1 MARTPEPFT
10 ATKRDASESPPG
22 QHDPKRS
29 RPTSDDSDQEME
41 QLMDNVELDEEDDY
55 YDEEETPAKKKKV
68 IVIYEDDEEEEDNEN
83 DLGGYQE
90 PSSQKIKP
98 KTAATSA
105 GLRSKV
111 SAKPVSK
118 APNPESYGQVL
129 KASRCTS
136 EDKNIE
142 VEAAEDPA
150 KLPLVEAILE
160 CSGASTAPSCHP
172 KPRMI
177 SHTNDDSSDS
187 GMDVDHQEGVQ
198 EKQKKKAKAPAKPVD
213 KGKGPAVPK
222 SKSKSKSKPRPEP
235 IISQAVANIL
245 PMGSSRAVGG
255 FSRGNA
261 LGNAPNLA
269 DMGGSSGLAQTDVLA
284 VTAPPCPGI
293 IYVYHQRDTP
303 QPQSIKN
310 ISPSWFIKVNLN
322 LTLGKILE
330 KVRDCDEHIQND
342 RVFIW
347 DDKYGWEAY
356 GPFKQAIISTD
367 IIEPRELEEGGLGIS
382 LLAALDVSI
391 NRLDLLGRGSTSRS
405 PSVSSSIAGNVS
417 RPSSPLASSFSVYEE
432 ELINK
437 LEVDRALLQS
447 GKKGSPSDFDLRK
460 AWRIFNF
467 VESSALR
474 VKELELSKRPTQ
486 KDLQDLFVQKTQYN
500 SYQKVFRTVAKSF
513 EEMKDWLDEEGAD
526 AEENER
532 VWGEDR
538 VKYSLTD
545 LIKWVENEGE
555 PIFKGE
561 EEQEPE
567 PVATKKRAKGT
578 PKASGV
584 EILDV
589 PYFDPKGLKI
599 TQEALE
605 KALRTSVHA
614 EVFTYLS
621 TKPQIDRNSA
631 HSTSCTVYCN
641 IWDSQQGT
649 HAKKALGQPIFL
661 AGRSCAI
668 RPAARHTGVP
678 LCQRCWKWGH
688 PTVACKAKQLSCP
701 ICSGPHKQKEHRQHA
716 GCCKGNAKAKP
727 PVPPTPRNQPC
738 PQK

>member
-1 MARTPEPFT
+1 MAHTPEPFT

-41 QLMDNVELDEEDDY
+41 HLMDNVELDAEEEEEEEDY

-68 IVIYEDDEEEEDNEN
+68 MVIYEDEEEDNEN

-90 PSSQKIKP
+90 LSSQKIKP

-129 KASRCTS
+129 KASS
-136 EDKNIE
+136 
-142 VEAAEDPA
+142 
-150 KLPLVEAILE
+150 VEAILE
-160 CSGASTAPSCHP
+160 RSGASTAPPHRSKP
-172 KPRMI
+172 KMI
-177 SHTNDDSSDS
+177 SRTNDDSSDS

-198 EKQKKKAKAPAKPVD
+198 EKRKKKAKVPAKPVD
-213 KGKGPAVPK
+213 KGKGPAVP
-222 SKSKSKSKPRPEP
+222 KSKSKSKPRPEP

-269 DMGGSSGLAQTDVLA
+269 DMGGSSGLARTDVLA
-284 VTAPPCPGI
+284 VTASPRPGI
-293 IYVYHQRDTP
+293 IYVYHQQDTP
-303 QPQSIKN
+303 QPQSIKD
-310 ISPSWFIKVNLN
+310 ISPSWFIKVDLN

-330 KVRDCDEHIQND
+330 RVRDRDEHIQND

-347 DDKYGWEAY
+347 DDVYGWEAY

-391 NRLDLLGRGSTSRS
+391 NHLDLLGRGSTSRS

-437 LEVDRALLQS
+437 LEVDRALLRS

-500 SYQKVFRTVAKSF
+500 SYQKVFRMVAKSF

-578 PKASGV
+578 LKASSGEV
-584 EILDV
+584 
-589 PYFDPKGLKI
+589 KKSKKK
-599 TQEALE
+599 AA
-605 KALRTSVHA
+605 ALRT
-614 EVFTYLS
+614 T
-621 TKPQIDRNSA
+621 
-631 HSTSCTVYCN
+631 
-641 IWDSQQGT
+641 
-649 HAKKALGQPIFL
+649 
-661 AGRSCAI
+661 
-668 RPAARHTGVP
+668 
-678 LCQRCWKWGH
+678 
-688 PTVACKAKQLSCP
+688 
-701 ICSGPHKQKEHRQHA
+701 
-716 GCCKGNAKAKP
+716 
-727 PVPPTPRNQPC
+727 
-738 PQK
+738 

>member
-1 MARTPEPFT
+1 M
-10 ATKRDASESPPG
+10 
-22 QHDPKRS
+22 
-29 RPTSDDSDQEME
+29 
-41 QLMDNVELDEEDDY
+41 
-55 YDEEETPAKKKKV
+55 
-68 IVIYEDDEEEEDNEN
+68 VIYEDDDEEDNEN

-150 KLPLVEAILE
+150 KLPPVEAILE
-160 CSGASTAPSCHP
+160 CSGASTAPSRRP

-177 SHTNDDSSDS
+177 SRTNDDSSDS

-198 EKQKKKAKAPAKPVD
+198 EKRKKKAKAPAKPVD
-213 KGKGPAVPK
+213 KGKGLAVPK
-222 SKSKSKSKPRPEP
+222 SKSKFKPRPEP

-261 LGNAPNLA
+261 L

-284 VTAPPCPGI
+284 VTAPPRPGI

-303 QPQSIKN
+303 QPQSIKD

-330 KVRDCDEHIQND
+330 KVRDRDEHIQND

-382 LLAALDVSI
+382 LLAALDMSI
-391 NRLDLLGRGSTSRS
+391 NHLDLLGRGSTSRS

-437 LEVDRALLQS
+437 LEVDRALLRS
-447 GKKGSPSDFDLRK
+447 EKKGSPSDFDLRK

-486 KDLQDLFVQKTQYN
+486 KDLQDLCVQKTQYN

-532 VWGEDR
+532 VWAVLDG
-538 VKYSLTD
+538 SLLAIYKHVRYTAW
-545 LIKWVENEGE
+545 L
-555 PIFKGE
+555 
-561 EEQEPE
+561 
-567 PVATKKRAKGT
+567 
-578 PKASGV
+578 
-584 EILDV
+584 
-589 PYFDPKGLKI
+589 
-599 TQEALE
+599 
-605 KALRTSVHA
+605 
-614 EVFTYLS
+614 LS
-621 TKPQIDRNSA
+621 
-631 HSTSCTVYCN
+631 
-641 IWDSQQGT
+641 
-649 HAKKALGQPIFL
+649 
-661 AGRSCAI
+661 
-668 RPAARHTGVP
+668 
-678 LCQRCWKWGH
+678 
-688 PTVACKAKQLSCP
+688 
-701 ICSGPHKQKEHRQHA
+701 
-716 GCCKGNAKAKP
+716 
-727 PVPPTPRNQPC
+727 
-738 PQK
+738 